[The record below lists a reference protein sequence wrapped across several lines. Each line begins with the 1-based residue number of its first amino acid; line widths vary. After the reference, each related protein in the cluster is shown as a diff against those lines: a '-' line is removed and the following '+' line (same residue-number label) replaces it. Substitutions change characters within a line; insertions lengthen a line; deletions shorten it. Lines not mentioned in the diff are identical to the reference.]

1 MTDVILMTVISE
13 TPLGEWHDMP
23 CGAMSNSGSANI
35 GFELNKLALS
45 FSEIQCTLYLDG
57 YRIFTG
63 KCHVVYVIFYA
74 RVNSRNNTD
83 LHCKLRT
90 ALHKTNHMQNYR
102 KI

>member
-45 FSEIQCTLYLDG
+45 FSEI
-57 YRIFTG
+57 
-63 KCHVVYVIFYA
+63 
-74 RVNSRNNTD
+74 
-83 LHCKLRT
+83 
-90 ALHKTNHMQNYR
+90 
-102 KI
+102 